1 VTLAR
6 APAAL
11 LVVESPAKAL
21 TLRRWLG
28 PGWEVRATAG
38 HLLDLPRHREGI
50 DVDGGFEPSWELV
63 RGRSRTLSELKRA
76 ARRAE
81 RVLLATDPDREG
93 EGIAWQLA
101 SALGAEGGSPR
112 VARVLLRELTP
123 EAVLIALDRPVPL
136 DRARAEAQLARRVV
150 DRLIGYRL
158 SARLSSAL
166 RPGLTA
172 GRVQAAALRLAAAW
186 EPPPPAPTPAVAE
199 PPLPFTTETLLVA
212 AAERLHLRPRRTMTL
227 AQRLYEG
234 VELGDGGRTG
244 LITYPRTGSSW
255 VSPATDDA
263 VRELVASRHGSRA
276 LAAAPSGCARDGPA
290 SGQEALRPTSLDWP
304 PERTLESLR
313 AAGGRDLQRIYALI
327 WDRFVESRMAPA
339 GRSGRPAVRSR
350 PSPGAGRLDD
360 AGLLAALAARGVGR
374 PSTFASIGESLEA
387 RGYLARGGGALQL
400 TPLGRRVV
408 AWLDRTFPRTLDA
421 AFTSD
426 LESRLDEV
434 EAGRLPWREAVASA
448 WAPLERA
455 LAPSSGAAS

>member
-1 VTLAR
+1 MPRAR

-21 TLRRWLG
+21 TLRAWLG

-50 DVDGGFEPSWELV
+50 DVANGFEPTWELV

-81 RVLLATDPDREG
+81 RVVLATDPDREG

-101 SALGAEGGSPR
+101 SQLGAVGGSPR

-123 EAVLIALDRPVPL
+123 EAVRVALSRPVPL

-186 EPPPPAPTPAVAE
+186 EPHLEPTPGAVG
-199 PPLPFTTETLLVA
+199 PTVPFTTETLLVA
-212 AAERLHLRPRRTMTL
+212 AAERLHLRPRRAMAL

-244 LITYPRTGSSW
+244 LVTYPRTGSSW
-255 VSPATDDA
+255 VSPAVDGA
-263 VRELVASRHGSRA
+263 VRGLVAGRHGPSA
-276 LAAAPSGCARDGPA
+276 LAAATSSGAGGWPA
-290 SGQEALRPTSLDWP
+290 NGQEALRPTSLDWP
-304 PERTLESLR
+304 PERTLEPLR
-313 AAGGRDLQRIYALI
+313 AAGGRDLQRLYVLI
-327 WDRFVESRMAPA
+327 WDRFVESRMASA
-339 GRSGRPAVRSR
+339 RRRERPATR
-350 PSPGAGRLDD
+350 PGSPPRPRRLDD
-360 AGLLAALAARGVGR
+360 ATLLVALAAQGIGR
-374 PSTFASIGESLEA
+374 PSTYASIGESLEV
-387 RGYLARGGGALQL
+387 RGYLARSGGALQV

-408 AWLDRTFPRTLDA
+408 AWLDRIFPRTLDA
-421 AFTSD
+421 AFTSS

-434 EAGRLPWREAVASA
+434 EAGRMPWQAAVASA
-448 WAPLERA
+448 WGPLERA
-455 LAPSSGAAS
+455 LGPPEAG

>member
-255 VSPATDDA
+255 ISPAVDA
-263 VRELVASRHGSRA
+263 AARGLVADRHGPSA
-276 LAAAPSGCARDGPA
+276 LAAAPSSRARDWPA
-290 SGQEALRPTSLDWP
+290 GGHEAVRPAALDWP
-304 PERTLESLR
+304 PERTLEPLR
-313 AAGGRDLQRIYALI
+313 AAGGRDLQRLYALI

-339 GRSGRPAVRSR
+339 RPRERPAARSG
-350 PSPGAGRLDD
+350 SPLPPERLDD
-360 AGLLAALAARGVGR
+360 AALLAGLAAHGVGR
-374 PSTFASIGESLEA
+374 PSTFASIGESLET
-387 RGYLARGGGALQL
+387 RGYLDRGGGALQV

-421 AFTSD
+421 AFTSG

-434 EAGRLPWREAVASA
+434 EAGRLPWREAVAWA
-448 WAPLERA
+448 WGPLERV
-455 LAPSSGAAS
+455 LAPPGAGPS